1 MQQNRTENDVEYT
14 SIANIFFVSGL
25 LRALQNYVTENR
37 SLFGEGT
44 VILSAKELTNFF
56 KTILIQSN

>member
-1 MQQNRTENDVEYT
+1 MQQNSTENDFEYT

-37 SLFGEGT
+37 SLFCEGT
-44 VILSAKELTNFF
+44 VI
-56 KTILIQSN
+56 